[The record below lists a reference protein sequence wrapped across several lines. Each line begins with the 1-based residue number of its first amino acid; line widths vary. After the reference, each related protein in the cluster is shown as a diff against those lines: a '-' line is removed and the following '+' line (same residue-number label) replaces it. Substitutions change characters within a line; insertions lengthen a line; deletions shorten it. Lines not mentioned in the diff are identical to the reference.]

1 MRLLIVSNRLPFSVE
16 ETGGKISFRESTGGL
31 VTGISAYL
39 DSLKSSSFTKQ
50 EHIWVGWPGSEI
62 SPKLENELKK
72 KALSEFNASPVFIDE
87 KSMDFFYNGFCN
99 KTIWPLFHCF
109 PVYTSY
115 NETSWNY
122 YKKVNEQFCEAIVK
136 IVKPDD
142 LIWVHDY
149 HLMLL
154 PKLLKEK
161 LPDTPVGFF
170 LHIPFPPIEIFRLLP
185 KKWRLEILKGLI
197 GADLLGFHTHDYTQ
211 NFLKCTLRLLG
222 FDHNMGNIT
231 TDNRI
236 LKADTFPMGI
246 HYQKYHDTA
255 NLPEVQQEKEK
266 LKTTFAGLK
275 TILSVDRLD
284 YTKGI
289 LNRLEGYELF
299 LENNPQWHK
308 KVLMLLVVVPSRIG
322 IDNYQKM
329 KAKLDAYVGKINGK
343 FGSLD
348 WTPVHYQ
355 YKYLPLQPLVALYS
369 SCDVA
374 MITPL
379 RDGMNLVAK
388 EYIAALTDKTGVL
401 ILSEMAG
408 AAKEL
413 GEAIVI
419 NPNHKEEIA
428 DALKEALEMPVEQ
441 QKLRNSVMQKRLKE
455 YDVIRWANDFTQ
467 ELTEMNEYKKKFN
480 ARLLNSSDK
489 KQLVKSFKEADSRI
503 VFMDYDGTLVPFAG
517 LPENAYPD
525 EEILRLLKSFSQSP
539 NTKVVIVSGRDKQTL
554 QNWLGNTSVDMVSEH
569 GVWIKDNG
577 NDWQLLKPMN
587 SDWKPKIIPILKT
600 YSDRLSGSFVEEK
613 EFSVVWHYRRS
624 DPELASIRAKELMD
638 DLISFTANIDVQV
651 LQGNKVIEVR
661 NSGINKGIAAN
672 YFLSKNNYS
681 FIMALGDDW
690 TDEDLFKSLPDNA
703 YSFKVGITSSHAKYN
718 IRDYKEARKL
728 IEDLIK

>member
-1 MRLLIVSNRLPFSVE
+1 MRLLIVSNRLPFSIE
-16 ETGGKISFRESTGGL
+16 EKEGKISFKESTGGL

-39 DSLKSSSFTKQ
+39 DSLKNSSFTKQ
-50 EHIWVGWPGSEI
+50 EHIWIGWPGSEI
-62 SPKLENELKK
+62 NPKFENELRK
-72 KALSEFNASPVFIDE
+72 KALSDYNAYPVYI
-87 KSMDFFYNGFCN
+87 GFCN

-109 PVYTSY
+109 PVYTTY
-115 NETSWNY
+115 NETAWNY

-142 LIWVHDY
+142 MVWVHDY

-161 LPDTPVGFF
+161 LPGTPVGFF

-185 KKWRLEILKGLI
+185 KKWRVEILEGLI
-197 GADLLGFHTHDYTQ
+197 GADLIGFHTHDYTQ

-231 TDNRI
+231 TDNRV

-246 HYQKYHDTA
+246 HYLKYHDTSA
-255 NLPEVQQEKEK
+255 LPEVRQEKEK
-266 LKTTFAGLK
+266 LKSTFTGFK
-275 TILSVDRLD
+275 TILSGDRLD

-299 LENNPQWHK
+299 LENNPEWHK
-308 KVLMLLVVVPSRIG
+308 KVVMLLFVVPSRIG

-329 KAKLDAYVGKINGK
+329 KAKLDALVGKINGK

-348 WTPVHYQ
+348 WTPIHYQ
-355 YKYLPLQPLVALYS
+355 YKYLPLKPLVSLYAF
-369 SCDVA
+369 CDVA

-441 QKLRNSVMQKRLKE
+441 QNKRNSAMQKRLKD
-455 YDVIRWANDFTQ
+455 YDVIKWANDFIQNLSEINQ
-467 ELTEMNEYKKKFN
+467 ETRQFDAKILKSTD
-480 ARLLNSSDK
+480 R
-489 KQLVKSFKEADSRI
+489 KQLIKDFKNAAQKI
-503 VFMDYDGTLVPFAG
+503 IFLDYDGTLVPFKG
-517 LPENAYPD
+517 RPEEAKPD
-525 EEILRLLKSFSQSP
+525 NDILKFLKSLSVVP
-539 NTKVVIVSGRDKQTL
+539 GTEVVIVSGRAKHTL
-554 QNWLGNTSVDMVSEH
+554 QDWFGMLPVSLVAEH
-569 GVWIKDNG
+569 GAWIKEKLNE
-577 NDWQLLKPMN
+577 WQLIKLLKT
-587 SDWKPKIIPILKT
+587 DWKVKLLPILEV
-600 YSDRLSGSFVEEK
+600 YSTRLPGAFIEEK
-613 EFSVVWHYRRS
+613 EFSIVWHYRLA
-624 DPELASIRAKELMD
+624 DQELASVRAKELID

-651 LQGNKVIEVR
+651 LQGSKVVEVR
-661 NSGINKGIAAN
+661 NSGINKGTAGS
-672 YFLSKNNYS
+672 YFLSKNKYD
-681 FIMALGDDW
+681 FILAMGDDW
-690 TDEDLFKSLPDNA
+690 TDEDLFRALPKEA
-703 YSFKVGITSSHAKYN
+703 YSIKVSIQATYARFN
-718 IRDYKEARKL
+718 LWDYREVRKL
-728 IEDLIK
+728 LEGIIK